1 MRQRDERERQR
12 RQQFGEGRCLNGFD
26 ARGKVSAAPPLLSL
40 SHTQHKHTH
49 TMAARRRVSAV
60 APQLSH
66 TQTHTHTLGQL
77 EEEYQRRRHN
87 LTMMEQRLKD
97 EEVCPL
103 CRATRGTSEARGIA
117 FQMKRLRPNP
127 DVSARGMLG
136 RGAPRACP
144 RRIPQKLLT
153 MLTKP
158 RSADRS
164 PASRELSLEL
174 AGAGLCGTR

>member
-1 MRQRDERERQR
+1 MASTLGEKYQQR
-12 RQQFGEGRCLNGFD
+12 RHY
-26 ARGKVSAAPPLLSL
+26 SL
-40 SHTQHKHTH
+40 SHTHNTNTHALWQLEEEYQRWRHNSLTHK
-49 TMAARRRVSAV
+49 
-60 APQLSH
+60 
-66 TQTHTHTLGQL
+66 HTHTLGQL